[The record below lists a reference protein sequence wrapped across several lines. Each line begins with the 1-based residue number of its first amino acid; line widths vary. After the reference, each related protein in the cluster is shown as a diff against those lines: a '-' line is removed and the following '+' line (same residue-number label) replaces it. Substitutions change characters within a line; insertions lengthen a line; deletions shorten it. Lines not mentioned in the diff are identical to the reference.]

1 MRVCEKVFG
10 SDLTLSTLLFPYS
23 DLLHRLS
30 HSQYLKRFL
39 WLLWQVLLWFPPF
52 LRLSPPKSLLSFP
65 LKFLCL
71 LLLSCLLSRL
81 PLQFLLSFSFQQ
93 RVYLSA
99 SSFLS
104 SVSSSSSVSSVFF
117 FSTTGLF
124 FLKMLIIL
132 VKVLSLFGDSSS
144 DFPSAPS
151 SFSSFSSFSIFFISK
166 RPFIR
171 DKVPAFFFSP
181 VFSSV
186 ISVISFCLQ

>member
-71 LLLSCLLSRL
+71 LLL
-81 PLQFLLSFSFQQ
+81 
-93 RVYLSA
+93 
-99 SSFLS
+99 FLS
-104 SVSSSSSVSSVFF
+104 SESSSSSVSSVFF

-186 ISVISFCLQ
+186 ISVISSLSSVA